1 MDRGRLRGLL
11 GFRLE
16 LQPDIR
22 VIVIEPSAVATEL
35 TTHITHPD
43 SKRAAH
49 ETTADTLI
57 APKDIAE
64 VIAFAVSRPLHVA
77 LNEIP
82 CAPPRKRSDSTA
94 RGVTRAAQSLLR
106 LNAAQMLR
114 RTLTCADVK
123 RTTTSAP
130 TCALRGHLRA
140 TTARRLQ
147 IEERHCAQRLRSR
160 GRCALSSLGG

>member
-16 LQPDIR
+16 LQSDIR

-64 VIAFAVSRPLHVA
+64 VIAFAVSRP
-77 LNEIP
+77 
-82 CAPPRKRSDSTA
+82 CTWRSTRYRAPHR
-94 RGVTRAAQSLLR
+94 
-106 LNAAQMLR
+106 
-114 RTLTCADVK
+114 
-123 RTTTSAP
+123 TSALTP
-130 TCALRGHLRA
+130 
-140 TTARRLQ
+140 RRL
-147 IEERHCAQRLRSR
+147 
-160 GRCALSSLGG
+160 G